1 MALLISLIA
10 YATSTLTITATTDK
24 QTYNVGETVKIS
36 GNLTLNGT
44 LVPDALVA
52 VQVDDPKGSLHT
64 IRTCFTGSPS
74 VGNLTIEVLQVYLS
88 DEMGKPRSSVSRGK
102 LAYFT
107 IIWRNNDNV
116 SHEASITLNLYY
128 GNAVPF
134 LAFVPFTGEVPANK
148 TQNMTATVPI
158 PTDASVG
165 DATVYAAAFT
175 SLPKY
180 GGLAYC
186 PEKSSIFTITAS
198 SGTTFPTGGPLV
210 TPQSAE
216 GTYDL
221 IFNLLRTGGK
231 LGNYAIYATCQHQGK
246 QAAATNTF
254 KVVLVGDLNID
265 GVVDMKDITTILRA
279 YGSTPGQPKW
289 NPNCD
294 VNGDGI
300 VDMKDITIVLRNYG
314 NNGTY

>member
-1 MALLISLIA
+1 MA

-36 GNLTLNGT
+36 GNLTLNGA
-44 LVPDALVA
+44 LVPNALVA
-52 VQVDDPKGSLHT
+52 IQVDDPKGGLYT
-64 IRTCFTGSPS
+64 IRTCFIGPPS
-74 VGNLTIEVLQVYLS
+74 VGNSTVEVLQVYLS
-88 DEMGKPRSSVSRGK
+88 DEIGNPRSSVSRGQ
-102 LAYFT
+102 LTYFT

-148 TQNMTATVPI
+148 MQNMTVTIPI

-165 DATVYAAAFT
+165 NATAYAAAFT

-186 PEKSSIFTITAS
+186 PEKSSIFTITVTSGMAS
-198 SGTTFPTGGPLV
+198 STERQPV
-210 TPQSAE
+210 TPESAE

-231 LGNYAIYATCQHQGK
+231 LGNYAIYVTCQHQGQ
-246 QAAATNTF
+246 QAATTNTF
-254 KVVLVGDLNID
+254 KVILVGDVNID
-265 GVVDMKDITTILRA
+265 GVVDMKDVTAILRA
-279 YGSTPGQPKW
+279 YGTTPGQPKW
-289 NPNCD
+289 NSNCD
-294 VNGDGI
+294 MNSDNI
-300 VDMKDITIVLRNYG
+300 IDMKDLTIVLRNYG